1 MGSLVLFTSQKL
13 LTANRKLQTDD
24 SMNVE
29 KIAELTGHG
38 NPIFTLELS
47 QKPGILFTGGNDKG
61 VVEWSLKDNAFIKV
75 MFPVAAS
82 VYAIHGPVG
91 LPVLFTGLRN
101 GDVLVFDFLQQNLLP
116 ALKHHQKP
124 IFEIRSLKNK
134 QELLVASEDGTVTIW
149 SMETFALLYTINVS
163 TDTIRCIAVSPDEK
177 QVAFGCRNNQIHI
190 YDLED
195 YTLVKTLHGHTMSV
209 FSLQYSPD
217 GSQLVSGGRDAQVK
231 IWDTTS
237 YNLIHN
243 IPAHLFAVNS
253 IAFHPSRPYFAT
265 GSMDKSIKLWG
276 SDDFKL
282 YKNIS
287 REKGYASHQL
297 SVNKVAWNGDQL
309 LSVSDDKKVIVW
321 HFDFDR

>member
-1 MGSLVLFTSQKL
+1 MT
-13 LTANRKLQTDD
+13 
-24 SMNVE
+24 VE
-29 KIAELTGHG
+29 KTTELTGHG
-38 NPIFTLELS
+38 NPIFTLGLS

-61 VVEWSLKDNAFIKV
+61 LVEWSLKDNTFIKV

-82 VYAIHGPVG
+82 IYAVHGPLE
-91 LPVLFTGLRN
+91 LPLLFTGLRN
-101 GDVLVFDFLQQNLLP
+101 GHVLVFDFVKQQLQP

-124 IFEIRSLKNK
+124 IFDIKSVNK
-134 QELLVASEDGTVTIW
+134 KKELLVASEDGTVSVW
-149 SMETFALLYTINVS
+149 SMETFELLHTIKVS
-163 TDTIRCIAVSPDEK
+163 NDTIRCIAISPDEK

-195 YTLVKTLHGHTMSV
+195 YSLLKTLSGHTMSV
-209 FSLQYSPD
+209 FSLQYAPD
-217 GSQLVSGGRDAQVK
+217 GSYLVSGGRDAQVK
-231 IWDTTS
+231 VWDTVS
-237 YNLIHN
+237 YNLLHN

-253 IAFHPSRPYFAT
+253 IVFHQEQPYFAT
-265 GSMDKSIKLWG
+265 GSMDKSIKIWG

-297 SVNKVAWNGDQL
+297 SINKLAWNGNQL

-321 HFDFDR
+321 EVHFGS